1 MPRGFKRDE
10 TKTAEAKNTGLYC
23 LDRRSFISLP
33 KIIKGECTE
42 PKPHV
47 ILFGKDKAPIRAE
60 IFRRNRE
67 ANRTRDGAPNRCW
80 KCHKQVL
87 EFAPYPFDLDQGHWH
102 HVRHKAGERC
112 DCPENGVVSCVDCH
126 RKEHR

>member
-10 TKTAEAKNTGLYC
+10 TKTAEARNTGLYC

-47 ILFGKDKAPIRAE
+47 ILFGEDKAPVRAE

-67 ANRTRDGAPNRCW
+67 ENRTRDGAPNRCW
-80 KCHKQVL
+80 KCHAQVFEHRMEGWTEEL
-87 EFAPYPFDLDQGHWH
+87 LSPSGEWDHIRNKP
-102 HVRHKAGERC
+102 GERC
-112 DCPENGVVSCVDCH
+112 DCPEN
-126 RKEHR
+126 